1 MLDDLRRSTTE
12 RNIDDFDPED
22 DTLFLDEEP
31 SRDRPF
37 LGLSPVERMFLA
49 IFVFMNVCVIGA
61 GLLLATGRLVF

>member
-12 RNIDDFDPED
+12 RSIDDFDPED
-22 DTLFLDEEP
+22 DTLFLDEDPAPE
-31 SRDRPF
+31 RPF